1 MGFSRQEYC
10 NGLPCLPPGESSR
23 PRIEPEFLMSPVLC
37 KRVLY
42 HQCHLESPNNTAFYF
57 KASVP
62 NLGASLVAQTVKNL
76 TAMLETWVQSL
87 GWEDSSGEGN
97 GYPFQYSCLGNPVD
111 RRAWCAIVHGVSKS
125 QTQLST
131 HITKF

>member
-10 NGLPCLPPGESSR
+10 NVAMPASRGSSR
-23 PRIEPEFLMSPVLC
+23 PRIEPQFLMSPV
-37 KRVLY
+37 RVLY

-57 KASVP
+57 KTSVP

-97 GYPFQYSCLGNPVD
+97 GHPFQYSCLGNPVD
-111 RRAWCAIVHGVSKS
+111 RRAWWATVHGVSKS